1 MVAASTTSQWRGERG
16 GGASGS
22 SVLRGSNRARSEE
35 GRGGEKGRSRG
46 GPDHL
51 KKKKKIRVRG
61 VSTKIINKDEVEGR
75 FSVMEIRHMIIAG
88 DVFYDCLICIS
99 IIVIFGRCTIA
110 LGLR

>member
-35 GRGGEKGRSRG
+35 GRGGEKGRTRG

-51 KKKKKIRVRG
+51 KKKKKMEGDSAYSEDVGSTDSKCWIASSELTSSRRLAGWCHVVRLIRRRSMAESVRCRR
-61 VSTKIINKDEVEGR
+61 GR
-75 FSVMEIRHMIIAG
+75 S
-88 DVFYDCLICIS
+88 D
-99 IIVIFGRCTIA
+99 
-110 LGLR
+110 